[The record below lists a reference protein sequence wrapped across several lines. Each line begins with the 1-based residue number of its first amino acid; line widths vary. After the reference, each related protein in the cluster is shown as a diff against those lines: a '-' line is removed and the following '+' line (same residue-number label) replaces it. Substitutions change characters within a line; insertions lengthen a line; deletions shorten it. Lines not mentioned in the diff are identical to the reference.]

1 MRTATMVTNLLASV
15 VLAVACVYVQV
26 VLTEV
31 LSLAGRL
38 GLGCVGGGCLVGHL
52 VVCLRSR
59 LVENESAAW

>member
-26 VLTEV
+26 VMTEV

-38 GLGCVGGGCLVGHL
+38 GLGFAGVCCLIGHL

-59 LVENESAAW
+59 LVEKESTAW